1 MQAYCE
7 IEWRAMSEK
16 DQWVIEY
23 AYHWDKQRN
32 FREMGAIY
40 AVENKG
46 KMRGVR
52 SEFNGDECAGPGQN
66 NVRYAAIRTFGAD
79 YTLLQYT
86 RTLERL
92 QSDLDYSL
100 NDSFAHIEH
109 GLLMFKYRWEVW
121 KYYNGQNAPHER
133 YPAKV
138 QAWLKFLD
146 GLFENTK

>member
-1 MQAYCE
+1 
-7 IEWRAMSEK
+7 MSEK
-16 DQWVIEY
+16 DQWVIEC
-23 AYHWDKQRN
+23 AYHWGKQRD

-52 SEFNGDECAGPGQN
+52 AEFNGDECAGPGQN

-109 GLLMFKYRWEVW
+109 GLLMFKYRWEVIKW
-121 KYYNGQNAPHER
+121 YNGINAKSEA

-138 QAWLKFLD
+138 FAWVKFLD
-146 GLFENTK
+146 SLYEKQ